1 MGVTSAVAVDW
12 RWYSQVTALL
22 NILRTLFICAAIYL
36 GTVLFNHDASRLVL
50 QPIERMLKQ
59 VSSPLRSC
67 RAALRAFSGAA
78 CS

>member
-1 MGVTSAVAVDW
+1 MASAVALDY
-12 RWYSQVTALL
+12 RWYSQVGALL

-59 VSSPLRSC
+59 VRLLTSAWPTQQHI
-67 RAALRAFSGAA
+67 
-78 CS
+78 